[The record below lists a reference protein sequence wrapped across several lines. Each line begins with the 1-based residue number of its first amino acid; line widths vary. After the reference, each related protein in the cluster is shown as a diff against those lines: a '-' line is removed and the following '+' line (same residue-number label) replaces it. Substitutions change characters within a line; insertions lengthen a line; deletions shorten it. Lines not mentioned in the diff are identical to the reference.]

1 MIERLIKRGISFHF
15 LVVQPLRGKI
25 TKKKP
30 ENMNQYG
37 LEGSGTWT
45 LVLKYSLS
53 ANRKYLWNELFNIE
67 PKCEPV
73 AVLGADVV
81 DGVGLVHKPSLHLE

>member
-1 MIERLIKRGISFHF
+1 M
-15 LVVQPLRGKI
+15 
-25 TKKKP
+25 
-30 ENMNQYG
+30 
-37 LEGSGTWT
+37 
-45 LVLKYSLS
+45 LKYSLS